1 MRWRKEVLPACGRAV
16 FLVALLSS
24 TTAHCADSERS
35 IAPPMPS
42 MLKGVRLGMSVEE
55 LRRSRP
61 AVELFEIFGEP
72 EVQGD
77 DPNPLY
83 YEQLANSPFFDTV
96 AYAFCAL
103 KLCNVSLSATGQG
116 EPFADREA
124 RILQGSMRRWGSDPE
139 HLLSVS
145 DEIAGVQI
153 PRYKVPALLWRL
165 DSLRILLTFSPQ
177 GPTAPRQ
184 PPGIALSIFDP
195 ERLRQV
201 LRQDPYNS
209 LIPVPP
215 AEDARLF
222 ALLDRQVE
230 PPLFD

>member
-1 MRWRKEVLPACGRAV
+1 
-16 FLVALLSS
+16 
-24 TTAHCADSERS
+24 
-35 IAPPMPS
+35 MPS

-61 AVELFEIFGEP
+61 SVELFEIFGEP
-72 EVQGD
+72 EVQGN

-83 YEQLANSPFFDTV
+83 FEQLAKSPFFDT
-96 AYAFCAL
+96 ASYAFCAL
-103 KLCNVSLSATGQG
+103 KLCKVTLSATGQG

-124 RILQGSMRRWGSDPE
+124 RILQGAMQKWGSSPE
-139 HLLSVS
+139 HLLSVG
-145 DEIAGVQI
+145 DKVAGVQV
-153 PRYKVPALLWRL
+153 PRYKVPALLWRP
-165 DSLRILLTFSPQ
+165 DSLRILLAFSSPPPAEGRQ
-177 GPTAPRQ
+177 GPSAVQQ

-195 ERLRQV
+195 ERLRQA
-201 LRQDPYNS
+201 LRQDPYSS
-209 LIPVPP
+209 LVPVPP